1 MKRLFCLTLAVLMLA
16 LCGCGGSP
24 AQSGTSTPP
33 PAASSSGDP
42 APVTPPASSTPQT
55 EPVTPPVTVP
65 DPPEAPV
72 IPDPVPAVPAGPV
85 NPLTGL
91 PVEDATLVNR
101 KPVAIM
107 LNNIKVAQ
115 PQQGNSQADIIYEVL
130 AEGGI
135 TRMLG
140 IYHDVSQLNVVGSV
154 RSARLYYLELALGH
168 DAVFVHAGG
177 SPEFYEKS
185 KEWNLTT
192 VDGVNGYYAYAST
205 GLFWRDKN
213 RVPGKSFGYE
223 HSMVTSGEK
232 LTNVLTKRDLLTD
245 HADPYTY
252 EMSFAADGTPAD
264 GKTAV
269 TLTVPFISN
278 GKSTIFRYDADTG
291 VYKAEQYGGAY
302 IDGNDGTQVSATNVL
317 VLQTSCKTVDSAGRL
332 KVDLSSGNGWFACGG
347 KYIPITWEKGER
359 GQQLRYFTA
368 DGQPLTLGQGKSYVC
383 IVPLG
388 REIIAE

>member
-24 AQSGTSTPP
+24 AQSGTSSP
-33 PAASSSGDP
+33 PAASSPTDP
-42 APVTPPASSTPQT
+42 APVTPPAFSGGQTEIPSTPAVPET
-55 EPVTPPVTVP
+55 PVTPDPQPVP
-65 DPPEAPV
+65 D
-72 IPDPVPAVPAGPV
+72 VPAGPA

-91 PVEDATLVNR
+91 PIEETLVNR

-140 IYHDVSQLNVVGSV
+140 VYQDVSQLNVVGSI

-185 KEWNLTT
+185 KDWKLTT

-213 RVPGKSFGYE
+213 RVPGKNFGYE

-232 LTNVLTKRDLLTD
+232 LTNVLTKRSLLTD
-245 HADPYTY
+245 HADTYNY
-252 EMSFAADGTPAD
+252 EMSFAADGTPSG
-264 GKTAV
+264 GKTAS
-269 TLTVPFISN
+269 TLTVPFIAD
-278 GKSTIFRYDADTG
+278 GKSTIFRYDTADR

-302 IDGNDGTQVSATNVL
+302 IDGNDGTPVSATNVL
-317 VLQTSCKTVDSAGRL
+317 VLQTDHKTVDSEGRL
-332 KVDLSSGNGWFACGG
+332 QVDLSSGNGWFACGG

-383 IVPLG
+383 IIPEN

>member
-1 MKRLFCLTLAVLMLA
+1 MKRLFCLTLAVLMLT

-24 AQSGTSTPP
+24 AQSGTSST
-33 PAASSSGDP
+33 PAASSPSDP
-42 APVTPPASSTPQT
+42 TPVTPPASSGGQT
-55 EPVTPPVTVP
+55 ETPTTPTVPETPVTSDPQPVP
-65 DPPEAPV
+65 D
-72 IPDPVPAVPAGPV
+72 VPAGPA

-91 PVEDATLVNR
+91 PMEEALVNR
-101 KPVAIM
+101 KPVAVM

-140 IYHDVSQLNVVGSV
+140 VYQDVSGLGVVGSV

-185 KEWNLTT
+185 KAWNLTT

-213 RVPGKSFGYE
+213 RVSGKSFGYE

-232 LTNVLTKRDLLTD
+232 LTNVLTKRGLLKD
-245 HADPYTY
+245 HADAYTY
-252 EMSFAADGTPAD
+252 EMSFGADGTPAD
-264 GKTAV
+264 GQNAA
-269 TLTVPFISN
+269 TLTVPFIAD
-278 GKSTIFRYDADTG
+278 GKSTIFRYDAADR

-317 VLQTSCKTVDSAGRL
+317 VLQAAHKTVDSEGRL
-332 KVDLSSGNGWFACGG
+332 QVDLSSGNGWFACGG
-347 KYIPITWEKGER
+347 KYIPITWEKSER
-359 GQQLRYFTA
+359 GQQLRYFTT

-383 IVPLG
+383 IIPEN

>member
-1 MKRLFCLTLAVLMLA
+1 MKRLFCLFLVSLTLMLCA
-16 LCGCGGSP
+16 CGGTP
-24 AQSGTSTPP
+24 AQSDTPDASVTPSVPETPP
-33 PAASSSGDP
+33 APAEPAPSVPETPAQPETPTVPETPP
-42 APVTPPASSTPQT
+42 APVEPA
-55 EPVTPPVTVP
+55 EP
-65 DPPEAPV
+65 
-72 IPDPVPAVPAGPV
+72 IPAGPT

-91 PVEDATLVNR
+91 PTEESLVNR

-140 IYHDVSQLNVVGSV
+140 IYHDISQLGVVGSV

-177 SPEFYEKS
+177 SPEFYEKTGDW
-185 KEWNLTT
+185 KLTT

-213 RVPGKSFGYE
+213 RVAGKNFGYE
-223 HSMVTSGEK
+223 HSLITSGEK
-232 LTNVLTKRDLLTD
+232 LNAILTKRNLLTD
-245 HADPYTY
+245 HADGYTY
-252 EMSFAADGTPAD
+252 EMSFTADGTPAD
-264 GKTAV
+264 GKAA
-269 TLTVPFISN
+269 LSIAVPFTAG
-278 GKSTIFRYDADTG
+278 GKTTSFHYDDATG
-291 VYKAEQYGGAY
+291 VYKVEQYGGAY

-317 VLQTSCKTVDSAGRL
+317 VLTTECTVVDSEGRL
-332 KVDLSSGNGWFACGG
+332 TVDLSSGNGWYACGG
-347 KYIPITWEKGER
+347 KYIPITWEKGQR
-359 GQQLRYFTA
+359 DQQMRYFTA

-383 IVPLG
+383 IIPEG
-388 REIIAE
+388 REIIVE

>member
-1 MKRLFCLTLAVLMLA
+1 MKRLFCLLLSTLMLA
-16 LCGCGGSP
+16 LCACGGSP
-24 AQSGTSTPP
+24 AQSDTPP
-33 PAASSSGDP
+33 APAASSQTPS
-42 APVTPPASSTPQT
+42 VTPPPSSGSQAETPVAPPA
-55 EPVTPPVTVP
+55 EPETPVS
-65 DPPEAPV
+65 
-72 IPDPVPAVPAGPV
+72 DPVPAGPS

-91 PVEDATLVNR
+91 PMNEALVNR

-107 LNNIKVAQ
+107 LNNIKAAQ

-140 IYHDVSQLNVVGSV
+140 VYQDVSQLKMVGSV

-185 KEWNLTT
+185 GEWKLTT
-192 VDGVNGYYAYAST
+192 VDGVNGYYGYAST

-213 RVPGKSFGYE
+213 RVAGKSFGYE

-232 LTNVLTKRDLLTD
+232 LSSILTKRDLLTD
-245 HADPYTY
+245 HADSYTY
-252 EMSFAADGTPAD
+252 EMAFAADGTPA
-264 GKTAV
+264 GGQSAAAI
-269 TLTVPFISN
+269 TVPFTVG
-278 GKSTIFRYDADTG
+278 GKTTVFRYDADTG
-291 VYKAEQYGGAY
+291 VYQAEQYGGAY

-317 VLQTSCKTVDSAGRL
+317 VLQTTCTELDSEGRL
-332 KVDLSSGNGWFACGG
+332 KVDLSSGSGWYACGG
-347 KYIPITWEKGER
+347 KYIPITWEKGQR
-359 GQQLRYFTA
+359 DQQLRYFTA

-383 IVPLG
+383 IIPTNCS
-388 REIIAE
+388 ISAE

>member
-1 MKRLFCLTLAVLMLA
+1 MKRLFCLFLAILTLA
-16 LCGCGGSP
+16 LCACGSSP
-24 AQSGTSTPP
+24 AQSDTPP
-33 PAASSSGDP
+33 APAASSQTPS
-42 APVTPPASSTPQT
+42 VTPPSSGSQT
-55 EPVTPPVTVP
+55 ETPAPSVPDTPDVKPVP
-65 DPPEAPV
+65 DP
-72 IPDPVPAVPAGPV
+72 DPVPAGPV

-91 PVEDATLVNR
+91 PTEEALVNR

-107 LNNIKVAQ
+107 LNNIKAAQ

-140 IYHDVSQLNVVGSV
+140 VYQDVSQLKVVGSV

-185 KEWNLTT
+185 GEWKLTT
-192 VDGVNGYYAYAST
+192 VDGVNGYYGYAST

-213 RVPGKSFGYE
+213 RVAGKSFGYE

-232 LTNVLTKRDLLTD
+232 LSSILTKRDLLTD
-245 HADPYTY
+245 HADSYTY
-252 EMSFAADGTPAD
+252 EMTFATDGTPAD
-264 GKTAV
+264 GKSAAAI
-269 TLTVPFISN
+269 TVPFTVG
-278 GKSTIFRYDADTG
+278 GKTTVFRYDADTNI
-291 VYKAEQYGGAY
+291 YKAEQYGGAY
-302 IDGNDGTQVSATNVL
+302 IDGNDDTQVSATNVL
-317 VLQTSCKTVDSAGRL
+317 VLQTTCTVLDSEGRL
-332 KVDLSSGNGWFACGG
+332 KVDLSSGSGWYACGG

-359 GQQLRYFTA
+359 SQQLRYFTA

-383 IVPLG
+383 IIPTSCTP
-388 REIIAE
+388 IAE

>member
-1 MKRLFCLTLAVLMLA
+1 MKRLFCLTLAVLVLT
-16 LCGCGGSP
+16 LCGCGGFP
-24 AQSGTSTPP
+24 AQSGTSST
-33 PAASSSGDP
+33 PAASSPSDP
-42 APVTPPASSTPQT
+42 
-55 EPVTPPVTVP
+55 EPVTPPTSSGGQTETPPTPSVPETPVTP
-65 DPPEAPV
+65 DPQ
-72 IPDPVPAVPAGPV
+72 PVPEVPSGPV

-91 PVEDATLVNR
+91 PMEETLVNR

-140 IYHDVSQLNVVGSV
+140 LYQDVSQLKVVGSI

-177 SPEFYEKS
+177 SPEFYEKAD
-185 KEWNLTT
+185 EWKLTT
-192 VDGVNGYYAYAST
+192 VDGVNGYYGYAST

-213 RVPGKSFGYE
+213 RVSGKSFGYE
-223 HSMVTSGEK
+223 HSLITSGEK
-232 LTNVLTKRDLLTD
+232 LSSILTKRDLLTD
-245 HADPYTY
+245 HADPYAY

-264 GKTAV
+264 GKTAS
-269 TLTVPFISN
+269 TLTVPFTVG
-278 GKSTIFRYDADTG
+278 GKTTVFRYNADTG
-291 VYKAEQYGGAY
+291 VYKTEQYGGAY

-317 VLQTSCKTVDSAGRL
+317 VLQTTCTVLDSEGRL

-347 KYIPITWEKGER
+347 KYISITWEKGQR
-359 GQQLRYFTA
+359 GEQLRYFTA

-383 IVPLG
+383 IIPTNCS
-388 REIIAE
+388 ISAE